1 MYNNPF
7 LQTPVYNPLPGAQG
21 TPTNPFTQY
30 LSGMFQQPL
39 KIPKVTGREGANAY
53 DMPADSEILLLDQND
68 PIVWLV
74 QTDSARL
81 KTITP
86 FDIALHEDEEK
97 KAMSSIEERLS
108 KLEEMMKKHGEPD
121 YVDVTF
127 TE

>member
-1 MYNNPF
+1 M
-7 LQTPVYNPLPGAQG
+7 
-21 TPTNPFTQY
+21 
-30 LSGMFQQPL
+30 
-39 KIPKVTGREGANAY
+39 
-53 DMPADSEILLLDQND
+53 LDQND

-81 KTITP
+81 KTVTP

-108 KLEEMMKKHGEPD
+108 KLEEMMKKHAEPD
-121 YVDVTF
+121 YVDVAF